1 MGIDVAMV
9 VGVGLMLFSLVVQD
23 TGLLIAGS
31 ILYGAEIIAGACA
44 KRSEANRQKNN
55 SSNTVVRQC
64 RILRARE

>member
-44 KRSEANRQKNN
+44 KRSEPAEK
-55 SSNTVVRQC
+55 
-64 RILRARE
+64 